1 MSERSKRLLLAAS
14 LALNVFFI
22 GAAAGG
28 GYMWFQ
34 SGQGLRA
41 GQPLASAARYLTPD
55 QRQAFRQALQ
65 AARRD
70 SREDIQTGQA
80 SRALLAQ
87 LLDEPQIDRA
97 AIDASLAATRAA
109 DIAARTRI
117 ETVIVDFAAKL
128 NVADRAKLVDGL
140 EERGQM
146 LRGVRKN

>member
-1 MSERSKRLLLAAS
+1 MVPVRAKPSRRP
-14 LALNVFFI
+14 
-22 GAAAGG
+22 AAGI
-28 GYMWFQ
+28 
-34 SGQGLRA
+34 SGAQ
-41 GQPLASAARYLTPD
+41 

-128 NVADRAKLVDGL
+128 SVADRTKLVDGL

>member
-34 SGQGLRA
+34 SGQGFRA
-41 GQPLASAARYLTPD
+41 GQPLASAAHYLTPE

-70 SREDIQTGQA
+70 GREDIQTGQA

-117 ETVIVDFAAKL
+117 ETVIVDFAAQL
-128 NVADRAKLVDGL
+128 SAADRAKLVDGL